1 MIPSMSDNVSVA
13 EPLFQKGLW
22 YLKSREY
29 HEAVKCFDK
38 AIEIEKRIEK
48 NRYICATRVWLYA
61 G

>member
-1 MIPSMSDNVSVA
+1 MSDNVSVA
-13 EPLFQKGLW
+13 EPLFQEGLGH
-22 YLKSREY
+22 LKSREY
-29 HEAVKCFDK
+29 HEAVKCYDK